1 MAEELWLQQC
11 ARLQAFA
18 FSGNGIPFGPQPV
31 LVAIAVATVV
41 LLCAFIFS
49 KRCRGNE
56 SEKKQ
61 KVRTV
66 SPGDVPPVFPNGWIP
81 VLESSDLKKGEVK
94 AVSVIG
100 QDLVAFRTED
110 GTARVFHA
118 YCPHLGA
125 HLGVMG
131 RVVDDCIECPFHG
144 WRFQADTGACTHV
157 PYAEKVPTFGK
168 AKTWTCKEL
177 LGYVFIWYHADGEE
191 PSYDIPTD
199 ALEEGMERETSCAS
213 STGVRGHIQD
223 IAENGADL
231 AHFNQIHWA
240 NGLVNGIEYRKNQ
253 GESWMGRIF
262 KHHWSPVWSY
272 ENHVGTV
279 TLNSSISVL
288 GWKPDFLRH
297 HTVAR
302 TIGPAL
308 TIIHIRGSATNYMV
322 VQAVMPEGPFNIKV
336 VHRVHFQPR
345 MSWFLKQLYVIGLRN
360 MVVAPRRC
368 RSLAAADSVA

>member
-1 MAEELWLQQC
+1 MVASSANVYC
-11 ARLQAFA
+11 
-18 FSGNGIPFGPQPV
+18 FSFFLSQ
-31 LVAIAVATVV
+31 
-41 LLCAFIFS
+41 
-49 KRCRGNE
+49 
-56 SEKKQ
+56 KKQ

-94 AVSVIG
+94 PVSVI
-100 QDLVAFRTED
+100 
-110 GTARVFHA
+110 
-118 YCPHLGA
+118 
-125 HLGVMG
+125 
-131 RVVDDCIECPFHG
+131 
-144 WRFQADTGACTHV
+144 
-157 PYAEKVPTFGK
+157 VPTFVK

-199 ALEEGMERETSCAS
+199 ALEEGMERETSWRFEHR
-213 STGVRGHIQD
+213 VRGHIQD

-302 TIGPAL
+302 TVSSCDLYQGAVTLRCMPTESVLYDCSPQVSSSPSVHDTPA
-308 TIIHIRGSATNYMV
+308 HSAPAETNSDSESSKIKNQFFE
-322 VQAVMPEGPFNIKV
+322 VQRN
-336 VHRVHFQPR
+336 
-345 MSWFLKQLYVIGLRN
+345 YVNTG
-360 MVVAPRRC
+360 AE
-368 RSLAAADSVA
+368 ASVKP